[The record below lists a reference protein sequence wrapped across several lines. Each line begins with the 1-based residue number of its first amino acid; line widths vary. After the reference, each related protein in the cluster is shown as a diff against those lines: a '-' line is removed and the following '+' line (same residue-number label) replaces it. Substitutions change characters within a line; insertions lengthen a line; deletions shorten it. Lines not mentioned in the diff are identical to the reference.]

1 MNFNRNG
8 YLNSR
13 NIYVQKYDVGLG
25 KRIVQLTDVHIGPA
39 NRENRVEKV
48 IQITNKL
55 KPDIVLITGDLADM
69 STKLDSHMF
78 DSLKKIKAPKYMIHG
93 NHEFYDGKKKIEE
106 QLKTADIKILNDES
120 VYIKDLTILGADY
133 KSDPEIVINKTKIK
147 GKSILMIHEPLGEKA
162 AAKHKIDLVLSGH
175 THGGQFFPF
184 TIFVNL
190 FFKFTR
196 GIHDYKGSKIIVSM
210 GTLTWG
216 PQVRIGSRNQIIVID

>member
-1 MNFNRNG
+1 M
-8 YLNSR
+8 
-13 NIYVQKYDVGLG
+13 I
-25 KRIVQLTDVHIGPA
+25 
-39 NRENRVEKV
+39 
-48 IQITNKL
+48 
-55 KPDIVLITGDLADM
+55 
-69 STKLDSHMF
+69 
-78 DSLKKIKAPKYMIHG
+78 SL
-93 NHEFYDGKKKIEE
+93 F
-106 QLKTADIKILNDES
+106 